1 MKGATDV
8 AIIGAGPYGLSLA
21 AYLRARRVDFRIL
34 GTPLQLWRD
43 HMPKGMHLK
52 SEGFASNLYDP
63 KGEFTLASYCAEHN
77 LPYADLGLPVSL
89 ETFTAYG
96 LAFQQRLAPQLEN
109 KKLVSLRHNADRFLL
124 ALDNGEVFSARKVV
138 LAIGI
143 DYYRYLPPELRD
155 LPTQFATHSSAHHE
169 LDGFRNRDVLVI
181 GAGASAVDIAVLLHE
196 IGARVQLVAR
206 RRNLEIHTKMQMPRP
221 ILDRIH
227 NPISGIGPSWR
238 SRLFTDAPQA
248 FRYLPE
254 AKRLKIVKHYLGPAA
269 GWFMRERFA
278 AVPSVTGCTLA
289 AATPEG
295 GRVRAD
301 FTTADGGHRRFV
313 ADHII
318 AATGYRVDLRRLS
331 CLSDE
336 LRDAIHAVEHT
347 PILSANFESSVP
359 GLYFVGPAAANAFGP
374 VMRFAYGAKVTAP
387 RVSRHLSRSLGR
399 RLVTPF
405 ANKRRQAQ
413 PEQGLA
419 GAGSDQLEVAPV
431 RSQNLLRDRKP

>member
-21 AYLRARRVDFRIL
+21 AYLRARKVDFRII
-34 GTPLQLWRD
+34 GAPMQLWRE

-52 SEGFASNLYDP
+52 SDGFASNLYAP
-63 KGEFTLASYCAEHN
+63 NGEFQLAHYCAEHN
-77 LPYADLGLPVSL
+77 LPYADLGLPVPL
-89 ETFTAYG
+89 ETFCAYG
-96 LAFQQRLAPQLEN
+96 MAFQQRLVPQLES

-138 LAIGI
+138 LALGI
-143 DYYRYLPPELRD
+143 DYFRHMPPELAE
-155 LPTQFATHSSAHHE
+155 LPTQFATHSSAHSAV
-169 LDGFRNRDVLVI
+169 DGFRDRDVLVI

-196 IGARVQLVAR
+196 AGARVQLVAR
-206 RRNLEIHTKMQMPRP
+206 RRELELHTKMRLPRP
-221 ILDRIH
+221 ILERVR

-248 FRYLPE
+248 FHYLPE

-269 GWFMRERFA
+269 GWFMRERFT
-278 AVPSVTGCTLA
+278 AVPSATGCTLA
-289 AATPEG
+289 AATVQG
-295 GRVRAD
+295 GRVHAD
-301 FTTADGGHRRFV
+301 FVTADGGNRRFI

-336 LRDAIHAVEHT
+336 LRDAMRAVAHT
-347 PILSANFESSVP
+347 PILSANFETSVP
-359 GLYFVGPAAANAFGP
+359 GLYVIGPAAANAFGP

-387 RVSRHLSRSLGR
+387 RLSRHIGRSFGR
-399 RLVTPF
+399 RLMAPF
-405 ANKRRQAQ
+405 PNKRRQAQ
-413 PEQGLA
+413 PEHGLA
-419 GAGSDQLEVAPV
+419 GTGGDQLEVAPV